1 MFMFM
6 FKKNNSSHPIQLSLK
21 CFINKESM
29 KQTKEILLATK
40 VSIIPVDKK
49 PFLFFFSLK

>member
-1 MFMFM
+1 MFM

-29 KQTKEILLATK
+29 KQTKGILLATK

-49 PFLFFFSLK
+49 PFRFFFSLK